1 MDKQQTQ
8 PHFLKPKSVHPNYP
22 LFVFLPGMDGTG
34 ELIHTQTDTLDQCF
48 DIRSLAIP
56 QNDFRGWDELATAVI
71 ELVKEEQENKSEKTT
86 YLCGES
92 FGGCL
97 GLKVLEKAPELFN
110 RVILVNPASSFRERP
125 YLAWGAV
132 GTGWMPEPIYRSSTV
147 LILPF
152 LAAMGRI
159 DTKDRR
165 ALLNAMKSVP
175 PQTVRWRLSLLE
187 QFSVD
192 PDRLQAISVPV
203 LLLAAE
209 SDRILPS
216 VKEAEYLASY
226 FPNAQ
231 IITLPDSGHT
241 CLLESENRLC
251 EILQAANFLENRARE
266 HLFSA
271 TS

>member
-1 MDKQQTQ
+1 MKMNQQDH
-8 PHFLKPKSVHPNYP
+8 PYFLTPKTFHPNYP

-56 QNDFRGWDELATAVI
+56 QHNSSDWEQLTTAVV
-71 ELVKEEQENKSEKTT
+71 ELIQQEQIKKPETTT

-97 GLKVLEKAPELFN
+97 ALKVLEKAPELFN

-132 GTGWMPEPIYRSSTV
+132 GTGWMPEPLYRSSTV

-159 DTKDRR
+159 APRDRR
-165 ALLNAMKSVP
+165 ALLDAMKSVP
-175 PQTVRWRLSLLE
+175 PQTVRWRLSLLD
-187 QFSVD
+187 QFSVNT
-192 PDRLQAISVPV
+192 DRLAEVSVPV
-203 LLLAAE
+203 LLLAAG

-216 VKEAEYLASY
+216 VKEAQQLASY
-226 FPNAQ
+226 FPTSQ
-231 IITLPDSGHT
+231 VVTLPESGHT
-241 CLLESENRLC
+241 CLLESDNRLC
-251 EILQAANFLENRARE
+251 EILQETNFLEDRARE
-266 HLFSA
+266 QLVTAS
-271 TS
+271 

>member
-1 MDKQQTQ
+1 MNQQDHA
-8 PHFLKPKSVHPNYP
+8 HFLTPKTFHPDSP

-34 ELIHTQTDTLDQCF
+34 ELLHTQTDTLDQCF

-56 QNDFRGWDELATAVI
+56 QSNFSNWEELASAVI
-71 ELVKEEQENKSEKTT
+71 DLIKQEQAQKPETTT

-97 GLKVLEKAPELFN
+97 ALKVLEQAPELLH

-125 YLAWGAV
+125 FLAWGAV

-152 LAAMGRI
+152 LAAMSRI
-159 DTKDRR
+159 APRDRR

-187 QFSVD
+187 HFSVD
-192 PDRLQAISVPV
+192 TDRLQEISVPV
-203 LLLAAE
+203 LILAAG

-216 VKEAEYLASY
+216 VKEAEQLANYL
-226 FPNAQ
+226 PNSQ
-231 IITLPDSGHT
+231 VVVLPDSGHT
-241 CLLESENRLC
+241 CLLEKDNRLC
-251 EILQAANFLENRARE
+251 EMLQNADFLEDRARE
-266 HLFSA
+266 QLFT